1 MHYRIDFTMKKLLS
15 IGVGMLILTWLWSCE
30 QNNPIA
36 DPDAKLGFS
45 SDTVLFDTVF
55 TTVGS
60 TTQNFRVYNPH
71 SQPIVIDRISLANSP
86 GTPFRLNINGHQ
98 VNSLEKVEIP
108 ANDSIY
114 IFVEVTLN
122 PNGQNLPMVIQDSV
136 VFQTNGNAQDVDLI
150 AFGQDVH
157 LVNGEILKT
166 RTWMNDKPYL
176 VYNSMMVDTLQT
188 LTIQAG
194 TRIHFHKGSSMLV
207 KGTLKARGTLEEPIS
222 FLGDRLEAMYDNI
235 PGQWGGWIE
244 YDNGAVYILGGI
256 HFLNGSKDNEIRY
269 SVIKNA
275 MKGIQVDTLANPNK
289 PTLTISDTRIENMS
303 VAGIYAQSSTIL
315 ATNCLVANC
324 GSWCVA
330 LTLGG
335 SYEFY
340 HCTLSNNYGYGA
352 RTEPAVMLN
361 NFFVYEGTAYV
372 YHLTNALF
380 TNCIITGTRSME
392 IELINTIDKKPVPG
406 QFNYLF
412 DHCLVKVDT
421 MNTNNP
427 DHWVNIVKNL
437 DPRFT
442 SLSAR
447 DYQIDSLSP
456 ARDRAN
462 PAFSQFLPRDLMGNP
477 RLSDGKP
484 DIGAYEY
491 IKK

>member
-207 KGTLKARGTLEEPIS
+207 KGTLKARGIS
-222 FLGDRLEAMYDNI
+222 SMVVRTTKSDI
-235 PGQWGGWIE
+235 P
-244 YDNGAVYILGGI
+244 
-256 HFLNGSKDNEIRY
+256 
-269 SVIKNA
+269 
-275 MKGIQVDTLANPNK
+275 
-289 PTLTISDTRIENMS
+289 
-303 VAGIYAQSSTIL
+303 
-315 ATNCLVANC
+315 
-324 GSWCVA
+324 
-330 LTLGG
+330 
-335 SYEFY
+335 
-340 HCTLSNNYGYGA
+340 
-352 RTEPAVMLN
+352 
-361 NFFVYEGTAYV
+361 
-372 YHLTNALF
+372 
-380 TNCIITGTRSME
+380 
-392 IELINTIDKKPVPG
+392 
-406 QFNYLF
+406 
-412 DHCLVKVDT
+412 
-421 MNTNNP
+421 
-427 DHWVNIVKNL
+427 
-437 DPRFT
+437 
-442 SLSAR
+442 SLKT
-447 DYQIDSLSP
+447 P
-456 ARDRAN
+456 
-462 PAFSQFLPRDLMGNP
+462 
-477 RLSDGKP
+477 
-484 DIGAYEY
+484 
-491 IKK
+491 